1 MSLEAAVRSLLQHH
15 EIPEQVIMK
24 LASENP
30 AASLPYHNN
39 NHNFML
45 AVNAYSIGEHLG
57 INEKLLKHLL
67 IAGIFHDYNH
77 TGTTLP
83 DAVNIK
89 RALHFLHQNSEQFTE
104 VGLSVPLL
112 QILIQATENPPAAKY
127 TLPEQIMRDA
137 DLLGWCDQ
145 DTTELMQGLS
155 EEFGSPVTKES
166 TKAFLQSAH
175 IYTEPARKKL
185 VLAGWL

>member
-15 EIPEQVIMK
+15 DIPEQVIMK
-24 LASENP
+24 LVSENP

-39 NHNFML
+39 DHNFML
-45 AVNAYSIGEHLG
+45 AVNAHDIGKKLG
-57 INEKLLKHLL
+57 MDEKLLKHLL
-67 IAGIFHDYNH
+67 VAGIFHDYNH

-89 RALHFLHQNSEQFTE
+89 RALHFLHQNVEVFTE
-104 VGLSVPLL
+104 AGLSVPLL

-127 TLPEQIMRDA
+127 TLPEQVMRDA

-145 DTTELMQGLS
+145 DVTELMQGLS
-155 EEFGSPVTKES
+155 QEFGSPVTEQS
-166 TKAFLQSAH
+166 TKAFLQNAH
-175 IYTEPARKKL
+175 IYTKPAQEKL
-185 VLAGWL
+185 ALAGWL